1 MRVLLCIAVAAA
13 SLIVASCGIAAAGEL
28 DLDAWSDPTSAYY
41 EYFSDGFAQMNLRDP
56 APNEFR
62 QRFHAISNPAVTYGG
77 LDLFP
82 HDEAF
87 RFGLLEYDTAGLVD
101 GYGTVPITGLNLG
114 ITADP
119 SDPSYLNWQRFAATT
134 SVLEIAETS
143 TVTIFNYVPV
153 AVNLTANVQLVLP
166 SVLGSTIPGLYDG
179 TFTIVENRFE
189 VDIAGAPVLDTLFGT
204 SPVSLAW
211 YFTGKMTELPTLGDA
226 TGDDITD
233 GADYTVWADNF
244 LTTTALGA
252 AGGDFNLD
260 GLVDGADYTV
270 WADHFSPAELSFA
283 AVPEPTAWSLA
294 LGGLLG
300 CSVWTVQRRRFA
312 APRRAA
318 RQ

>member
-1 MRVLLCIAVAAA
+1 MRVLLRIAVAAVP
-13 SLIVASCGIAAAGEL
+13 LIVLPCGVAAAAEL

-87 RFGLLEYDTAGLVD
+87 RFGGLEYDTAGLLD

-134 SVLEIAETS
+134 SVLDIDDTS
-143 TVTIFNYVPV
+143 TVTVYNHVPV
-153 AVNLTANVQLVLP
+153 AVNLTASVRLVLP
-166 SVLGSTIPGLYDG
+166 SVLGSTVPGLYDG
-179 TFTIVENRFE
+179 TFTIVDNRFE

-211 YFTGKMTELPTLGDA
+211 QFTGKMTELPTLGDA

-244 LTTTALGA
+244 LTTTASGA

-270 WADHFSPAELSFA
+270 WADHFSPAEPSFA
-283 AVPEPTAWSLA
+283 AVPEPTSWSLA
-294 LGGLLG
+294 LCGALGG
-300 CSVWTVQRRRFA
+300 SVLAVQRRL
-312 APRRAA
+312 RATA
-318 RQ
+318 RKVAER